1 MWATYVQGQEGG
13 SSEPKQAM
21 PPDSVVR
28 VLSSAAM
35 LTASYRSSVPLAPAG
50 EEAGT
55 ESLGGMWPTG
65 GWINGGLEMQHGDR

>member
-21 PPDSVVR
+21 HSVVR

-65 GWINGGLEMQHGDR
+65 GWIYGGLEMQHGDR